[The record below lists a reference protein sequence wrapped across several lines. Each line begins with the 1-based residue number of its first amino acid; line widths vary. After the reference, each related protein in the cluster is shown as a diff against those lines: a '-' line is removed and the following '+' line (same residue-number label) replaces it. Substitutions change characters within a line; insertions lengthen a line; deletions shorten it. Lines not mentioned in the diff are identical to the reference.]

1 MELGKYSM
9 GIGDRFHHQGKAQ
22 LTSLKYAEKDGLIIT
37 PVWNKSFRE
46 HQIIKSNPSDTRK
59 EADMAVKD
67 LKWEHPYFVDADH
80 IGLRSVDYFL
90 DSCDF
95 FTLDVADYIG
105 KQADENIIKS
115 FSKRCKQYL
124 GRLSLQGVDEP
135 LCITEEVI
143 KSVAEKFLFAVGEA
157 GKIYRY
163 ILEKKGSDNFIVEVS
178 MDETD
183 LAQSPVELLLILAAI
198 SFENIPAQTIAPKF
212 SGRFNKGVD
221 YVGDVGKFTMEFEAD
236 LAVLNFAVKEFSLP
250 AGLKLSIHS
259 GSDKFSIY
267 PAINKALKKFNAGI
281 HLKTAGTTWL
291 EELTGLA
298 LSEGEALRLTKEIYK
313 KAFCRFEEL
322 CEPYRT
328 VIDIE
333 GANLPHPFHVDNW
346 SGEKFASALRHDLSN
361 SEYNLHFRQLLHV
374 GYKIASEFNRKYLD
388 ALEKNENLIAKNVI
402 ENLFERH
409 IKKILY

>member
-1 MELGKYSM
+1 
-9 GIGDRFHHQGKAQ
+9 Q

-46 HQIIKSNPSDTRK
+46 HQITKSNPSDTRK

-80 IGLRSVDYFL
+80 IGLESVDYFL

-105 KQADENIIKS
+105 KQADKNIIKS
-115 FSKRCKQYL
+115 FVRRCKQYC
-124 GRLSLQGVDEP
+124 GSLSLQGVDEP

-143 KSVAEKFLFAVGEA
+143 KSVAEKFLFAIGEA

-163 ILEKKGSDNFIVEVS
+163 ILEKKKNDNFVVEVS

-183 LAQSPVELLLILAAI
+183 SAQSPVELLLILAAI
-198 SFENIPAQTIAPKF
+198 SFEKIPVQTIAPKF

-236 LAVLNFAVKEFSLP
+236 LAVLNFAVKEFFLP
-250 AGLKLSIHS
+250 AELKLSIHS

-267 PAINKALKKFNAGI
+267 PSINRALKKFNAGI

-298 LSEGEALRLTKEIYK
+298 LSEGEALRLAKEIYK

-333 GANLPHPFHVDNW
+333 GSKLPHPFHVDNW
-346 SGEKFASALRHDLSN
+346 SGEKFALTLRHDLSN